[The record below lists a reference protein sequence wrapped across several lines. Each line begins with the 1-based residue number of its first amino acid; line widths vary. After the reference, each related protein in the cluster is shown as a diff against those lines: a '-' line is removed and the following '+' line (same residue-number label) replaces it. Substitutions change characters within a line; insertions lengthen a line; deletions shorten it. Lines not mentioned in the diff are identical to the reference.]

1 MCTTS
6 YFKSPST
13 NLTGKRGKIK
23 DFVLSVRQN
32 VQNKFIDETL
42 PIRPNVIKYSHL
54 TTTVFAFYKD
64 IISDGL
70 SSTSF
75 NLYTTPTFIIITK
88 NMFIF
93 FKFVFLTQLINTF
106 ECYIIVLVYHMI
118 KMVLR
123 EIMNWTEQ
131 QK

>member
-1 MCTTS
+1 M

-42 PIRPNVIKYSHL
+42 PIRPNEIKYSHL
-54 TTTVFAFYKD
+54 TTTVFAFHKD
-64 IISDGL
+64 IISGGL

-106 ECYIIVLVYHMI
+106 ECYIILLVYHII

-123 EIMNWTEQ
+123 EIVNWTEQ